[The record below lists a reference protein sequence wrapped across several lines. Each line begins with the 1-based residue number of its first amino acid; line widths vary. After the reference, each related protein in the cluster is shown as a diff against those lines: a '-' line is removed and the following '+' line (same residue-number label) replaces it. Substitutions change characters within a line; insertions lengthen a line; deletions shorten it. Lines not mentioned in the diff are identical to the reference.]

1 MNRGE
6 RVGCLALAS
15 LFLLIS
21 LAPHR
26 RLLSSEPRS
35 SYINHVYSVENA
47 DAVILSTASRLS
59 GITTATLFSR
69 TLKHCASAALAEK
82 RLTGGVARG
91 RRGCGTAKRPIWIP
105 VRRLRTGHSRLRPM
119 RQGDKKRFKTPL
131 VYLARDNK

>member
-1 MNRGE
+1 MNRAE

-21 LAPHR
+21 LALHR

-69 TLKHCASAALAEK
+69 TLKHCASSALAEK
-82 RLTGGVARG
+82 RLTGGEASNHPG
-91 RRGCGTAKRPIWIP
+91 IETA
-105 VRRLRTGHSRLRPM
+105 
-119 RQGDKKRFKTPL
+119 TPRCWN
-131 VYLARDNK
+131 YR

>member
-59 GITTATLFSR
+59 GITTATLLSG
-69 TLKHCASAALAEK
+69 TLKRVASSAVADT
-82 RLTGGVARG
+82 RLTRGALPG
-91 RRGCGTAKRPIWIP
+91 RRACEQAHRP
-105 VRRLRTGHSRLRPM
+105 
-119 RQGDKKRFKTPL
+119 
-131 VYLARDNK
+131 

>member
-1 MNRGE
+1 MNRAE

-59 GITTATLFSR
+59 GITTPTLFSG
-69 TLKHCASAALAEK
+69 TLQHCASSAVPEK
-82 RLTGGVARG
+82 RLTRGVAR
-91 RRGCGTAKRPIWIP
+91 RRGACETAQRPIWIP
-105 VRRLRTGHSRLRPM
+105 APRPRAGHRPVRPM
-119 RQGDKKRFKTPL
+119 R
-131 VYLARDNK
+131 

>member
-1 MNRGE
+1 MNRAE

-21 LAPHR
+21 LALHR

-69 TLKHCASAALAEK
+69 TLKHCASSALAEK
-82 RLTGGVARG
+82 RLTGGVARA
-91 RRGCGTAKRPIWIP
+91 RRACETPNPPTCIP
-105 VRRLRTGHSRLRPM
+105 LRTPPPSH
-119 RQGDKKRFKTPL
+119 
-131 VYLARDNK
+131 

>member
-1 MNRGE
+1 MNRAE

-21 LAPHR
+21 LALHR

-59 GITTATLFSR
+59 GITTATLFSG
-69 TLKHCASAALAEK
+69 TLKHRSEEHTSELQSHLNLVCRLLLEK
-82 RLTGGVARG
+82 
-91 RRGCGTAKRPIWIP
+91 
-105 VRRLRTGHSRLRPM
+105 
-119 RQGDKKRFKTPL
+119 KKKTQ
-131 VYLARDNK
+131 YE